1 MISEVLSETVNN
13 LDHYLNE
20 TDYYDIYTGELRD
33 RIVQFRNEAKE
44 IRDFLDE
51 SLE

>member
-1 MISEVLSETVNN
+1 MISDVLSETVNS

-20 TDYYDIYTGELRD
+20 SEYCDIYTGELRD
-33 RIVQFRNEAKE
+33 RIVRFRNEAKE

-51 SLE
+51 SPE

>member
-1 MISEVLSETVNN
+1 MISDVLSETVNN
-13 LDHYLNE
+13 LDHYLSE
-20 TDYYDIYTGELRD
+20 TDYYDVYTGELRH
-33 RIVQFRNEAKE
+33 RIVQFRNEAKA